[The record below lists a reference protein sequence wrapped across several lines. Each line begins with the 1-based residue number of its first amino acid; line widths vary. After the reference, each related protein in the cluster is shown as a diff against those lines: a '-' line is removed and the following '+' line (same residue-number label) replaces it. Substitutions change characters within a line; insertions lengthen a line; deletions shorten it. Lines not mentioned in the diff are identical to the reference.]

1 MKYKNF
7 ILDIDGVLTDG
18 KMIYSNKGKMLKTFG
33 ADDSDA
39 LKFLSEHL
47 NISFITSD
55 KRGFPISKKRI
66 SDMKF
71 KVKLLHTKDRLTWIE
86 KNFDL
91 KKTIF
96 MGDGI
101 FDHIIMKKVGY
112 AITVKN
118 ALQHVRKN
126 ANYITLCDGSDRA
139 VAEASIHI
147 AEKFLKIDFENI
159 KELNFL
165 N

>member
-1 MKYKNF
+1 
-7 ILDIDGVLTDG
+7 
-18 KMIYSNKGKMLKTFG
+18 
-33 ADDSDA
+33 
-39 LKFLSEHL
+39 
-47 NISFITSD
+47 
-55 KRGFPISKKRI
+55 
-66 SDMKF
+66 MKF

-118 ALQHVRKN
+118 ALKHVRKN
-126 ANYITLCDGSDRA
+126 ANYITLCDGSNRA

-159 KELNFL
+159 NELNFL

>member
-18 KMIYSNKGKMLKTFG
+18 KMIYSNKGKILKTFG

-39 LKFLSEHL
+39 LKFLSKYLH
-47 NISFITSD
+47 ISFITSD

-71 KVKLLHTKDRLTWIE
+71 NVKLLNTKDRLTWIE

-91 KKTIF
+91 KQTIF

-118 ALQHVRKN
+118 ALQHVKKN
-126 ANYITLCDGSDRA
+126 ANYITSCDGSDRA

-147 AEKFLKIDFENI
+147 VKKFFKINFEDI
-159 KELNFL
+159 TKLNFL